1 MSGRYLNETGHH
13 PCREFLGRNLRKTLG
28 PREILVPGETIAEIG
43 ISVSKPEGLGF
54 CDDERHSHKKR
65 WEAGVVTFPM
75 REDELTPL

>member
-54 CDDERHSHKKR
+54 VMMSGTVTKR
-65 WEAGVVTFPM
+65 DGKPA
-75 REDELTPL
+75 L